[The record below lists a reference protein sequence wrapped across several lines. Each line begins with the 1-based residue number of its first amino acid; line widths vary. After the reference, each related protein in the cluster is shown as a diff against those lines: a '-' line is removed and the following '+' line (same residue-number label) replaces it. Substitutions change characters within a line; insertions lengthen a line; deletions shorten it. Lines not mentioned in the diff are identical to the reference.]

1 MKRPWNAT
9 EPGDRTHADD
19 LGRGNTET
27 PPGRRH
33 RKTAPNDF
41 TQHVKGFH
49 MKKFLITILAALVV
63 GGMVSAQS
71 FPDIPSGHWAGDAV
85 EEIADLGIVIGFPD
99 GTFRGNEAFTRYQ
112 SALVISRLLAVID
125 ANMEAELG
133 ALRGAMQSMAAD
145 MAAQGV
151 RLAAAESAIAAI
163 SDTLDVHAGLV
174 GANADGIAANA
185 AAIDANAGRIA
196 ANANGVGANAAAIA
210 ANAARIDALEAA
222 MADMPAGM
230 DEAVLRDLQNQI
242 ASVRVAADTAQAQA
256 ADAEAR
262 AAGAYD
268 LALQALAGSDAIAAD
283 VAALNQ
289 VVQLLSQ
296 RVDGLSAPAPMP
308 AAPVVDLSGI
318 DRNAGDIAN
327 IRDFVILLR
336 RDQVAL
342 RDRVTAL
349 EASGAATAAS
359 VEGLEARVAAL
370 EAKPFLEISGEI
382 ELDYMVGRT
391 IGTYDFDIDRVYGL
405 NADRDNGASFFSTG
419 AEELTGDD
427 EEDDPDDFET
437 GVAEVAQDR
446 ADITAQNG
454 IVNPSI
460 TVTVTMDREFTGTG
474 SPRAL
479 DSFSAVATFEAN
491 ASDVVGDESD
501 ITFIVTDFET
511 TFEPIGSGAPITF
524 AYGEEVSVEFTNYV
538 FVADDLNGY
547 VATVSAPDFLA
558 FLNPGLT
565 AAYFSDQAGGYW
577 RGIRGTMAPS
587 FGDAIT
593 LSGGVSFAQQEDNA
607 ADKDDVNGDNATI
620 SVWGLDGEIG
630 LLGLVDVAFE
640 YANNTDTTDSVLWVT
655 AAASADLGFL
665 NIESLGGNYRAVD
678 DAFYGIGDTGD
689 SPFERDQTGFGV
701 EGELGLFN
709 LLDIVAFYDNYTSTA
724 PTAESGYGVDVS
736 ADLFAGFSLSGF
748 FENALVDGDVAAG
761 TANVREVDAGYELLD
776 GEYDSKFGVELKHDG
791 DADNALISGLNITAG
806 YEANYQTTGYSLT
819 EIYAEADYTLNV
831 AIVTLTPY
839 VGYTMVADGDT
850 PANDY
855 NEIVAGTGIMT
866 SALDIFLQPSL
877 MGAVNYRATNWTDA
891 AYTASELQWSVGLML
906 GEFLL
911 PNSTLT
917 AKVGQ
922 WVGTNTIVATNTNG
936 AGDGATDISEGRDG
950 DFDNGGATETVFGYE
965 VEWNYYD
972 LVFAYGVY
980 DSDRGGNTASAQ
992 AFSIAYT
999 VAF

>member
-1 MKRPWNAT
+1 LKRPWNAT

-41 TQHVKGFH
+41 IQHVKGFH
-49 MKKFLITILAALVV
+49 MKKFLITILAALVAS
-63 GGMVSAQS
+63 GMVSAQS

-125 ANMEAELG
+125 ANMDAELG
-133 ALRGAMQSMAAD
+133 GLRGAMQSMAAD

-174 GANADGIAANA
+174 GANADGVAANASGVAANA
-185 AAIDANAGRIA
+185 A
-196 ANANGVGANAAAIA
+196 GVA

-256 ADAEAR
+256 AAAEAR

-268 LALQALAGSDAIAAD
+268 LALQALAGSDALAAD

-296 RVDGLSAPAPMP
+296 RVDGLSAPAPAP
-308 AAPVVDLSGI
+308 GAPVVDLSGI

-370 EAKPFLEISGEI
+370 EAKPFLEISGTI
-382 ELDYMVGRT
+382 ALNYQVGRT
-391 IGTYDFDIDRVYGL
+391 IGAYDFDVDRVYGL
-405 NADRDNGASFFSTG
+405 NARRDIGASFFSTG
-419 AEELTGDD
+419 TEDIDGDD
-427 EEDDPDDFET
+427 TSGNDVGERR
-437 GVAEVAQDR
+437 QDL
-446 ADITAQNG
+446 ADITAEDG
-454 IVNPSI
+454 VVTPSI
-460 TVTVTMDREFTGTG
+460 TVTVSMDRDFVGTS

-479 DSFSAVATFEAN
+479 NSFSAVATFEVDATN
-491 ASDVVGDESD
+491 ADPSD
-501 ITFIVTDFET
+501 ITFQVTDFET
-511 TFEPIGSGAPITF
+511 TFEPIGAAPLTF
-524 AYGEEVSVEFTNYV
+524 AYGEEIEVEFTTYV
-538 FVADDLNGY
+538 FVIDELNGY

-558 FLNPGLT
+558 FLNPGLV
-565 AAYFSDQAGGYW
+565 AAYVSDESGGIW

-607 ADKDDVNGDNATI
+607 ADKDDVLGDNATI
-620 SVWGLDGEIG
+620 SVWGVDGEIG

-640 YANNTDTTDSVLWVT
+640 YANNMDSTDSVLWVT

-689 SPFERDQTGFGV
+689 EPFERDQTGFGV

-709 LLDIVAFYDNYTSTA
+709 LLDIVAFYDTYT
-724 PTAESGYGVDVS
+724 PTGLLAEAGYGVEVD
-736 ADLFAGFSLSGF
+736 ANLFAGFSLSGF
-748 FENALVDGDVAAG
+748 FENALTDGVVVDE
-761 TANVREVDAGYELLD
+761 TTNEREVDAGYELID
-776 GEYDSKFGVELKHDG
+776 GEYETKFGVELKHDG
-791 DADNALISGLNITAG
+791 AASNALISGLNITAG
-806 YEANYQTTGYSLT
+806 YERSSANYSEQLIYANADYSLT
-819 EIYAEADYTLNV
+819 V
-831 AIVTLTPY
+831 SIVTVTPY
-839 VGYTMVADGDT
+839 VGYRLFTDSDDATGD
-850 PANDY
+850 Y
-855 NEIVAGTGIMT
+855 SEIVAGTGLNT
-866 SALDIFLQPSL
+866 AELDIFLKPSL
-877 MGAVNYRATNWTDA
+877 MGAVNYRATEWTDA

-911 PNSTLT
+911 PNSSLT

-922 WVGTNTIVATNTNG
+922 WVGTNTTQTTNTIG
-936 AGDGATDISEGRDG
+936 VGDGATDISVGRGITADRG
-950 DFDNGGATETVFGYE
+950 IESVFGYE

-972 LVFAYGVY
+972 LRFAYGAY
-980 DSDRGGNTASAQ
+980 DSSRDWGTDASAQ
-992 AFSIAYT
+992 AFSIKYT

>member
-1 MKRPWNAT
+1 
-9 EPGDRTHADD
+9 
-19 LGRGNTET
+19 
-27 PPGRRH
+27 
-33 RKTAPNDF
+33 
-41 TQHVKGFH
+41 
-49 MKKFLITILAALVV
+49 MKKFLITILAALVAS
-63 GGMVSAQS
+63 GMVSAQS

-174 GANADGIAANA
+174 GENADGV
-185 AAIDANAGRIA
+185 A
-196 ANANGVGANAAAIA
+196 ANANGVGANAAGIA

-222 MADMPAGM
+222 LADMPAGI
-230 DEAVLRDLQNQI
+230 DEAVMRDLQNQI

-256 ADAEAR
+256 AAAEAR
-262 AAGAYD
+262 ADGAYD
-268 LALQALAGSDAIAAD
+268 LALQALAGSDALAAD

-296 RVDGLSAPAPMP
+296 RVDGLSAPVAAPD
-308 AAPVVDLSGI
+308 APVVDLSGI

-382 ELDYMVGRT
+382 ELNYMVGRT
-391 IGTYDFDIDRVYGL
+391 IGTYDFDVDRVYGL
-405 NADRDNGASFFSTG
+405 NARRDIGASFFSTG
-419 AEELTGDD
+419 SAELNADDD
-427 EEDDPDDFET
+427 EVDV
-437 GVAEVAQDR
+437 GEVAQDR
-446 ADITAQNG
+446 ADITAENG
-454 IVNPSI
+454 VVTPSI
-460 TVTVTMDREFTGTG
+460 TVTVSMDRDFAGTG
-474 SPRAL
+474 SPRGL
-479 DSFSAVATFEAN
+479 NSFSAVATFEAVT
-491 ASDVVGDESD
+491 SGGDPDVIS
-501 ITFIVTDFET
+501 FQVTDFET
-511 TFEPIGSGAPITF
+511 TFEPIGAAPITF
-524 AYGEEVSVEFTNYV
+524 AYGEEVEVAFTTYV
-538 FVADDLNGY
+538 FVTPGDGLNGY

-607 ADKDDVNGDNATI
+607 SDKDDVLADNATI
-620 SVWGLDGEIG
+620 SVWGVDGEIG

-640 YANNTDTTDSVLWVT
+640 YANNLDSTDSVLWVT
-655 AAASADLGFL
+655 AAAGADLGFL
-665 NIESLGGNYRAVD
+665 DITSLGGNYRAL
-678 DAFYGIGDTGD
+678 DAGFYGIGATGD

-701 EGELGLFN
+701 EGELGLFG
-709 LLDIVAFYDNYTSTA
+709 LLDIVAFYDNYTSSA
-724 PTAESGYGVDVS
+724 PTAESGYGVEVD
-736 ADLFAGFSLSGF
+736 ANLFAGFSLNGF
-748 FENALVDGDVAAG
+748 FENALVDGVVADG

-776 GEYDSKFGVELKHDG
+776 GDYETKFGVELVHAG

-806 YEANYQTTGYSLT
+806 YERSSANYSEQLIYANADYSLT
-819 EIYAEADYTLNV
+819 V
-831 AIVTLTPY
+831 SIVTVTPY
-839 VGYTMVADGDT
+839 VGYRMWSDSDAPAGD
-850 PANDY
+850 Y
-855 NEIVAGTGIMT
+855 SELVAGTGLST
-866 SALDIFLQPSL
+866 AELDIFLKPSL
-877 MGAVNYRATNWTDA
+877 MGAVNYRATTYA
-891 AYTASELQWSVGLML
+891 AFTASELQWSVGLNL

-911 PNSTLT
+911 PNSALT

-922 WVGTNTIVATNTNG
+922 WVGTNTTTATNTLG
-936 AGDGATDISEGRDG
+936 AGDGATDISAGRDG
-950 DFDNGGATETVFGYE
+950 DAANGDQAESVFGYE

-972 LVFAYGVY
+972 LRFAYGVY
-980 DSDRGGNTASAQ
+980 DSSRDWGTAASAQ

-999 VAF
+999 VTF

>member
-1 MKRPWNAT
+1 LKRPWNAT

-133 ALRGAMQSMAAD
+133 GLRGAMQSMAAD

-185 AAIDANAGRIA
+185 DGIAANADGIA
-196 ANANGVGANAAAIA
+196 ANADAIGANANGVGANAAAIA

-256 ADAEAR
+256 AAAEAR

-296 RVDGLSAPAPMP
+296 RVDGLSAPAPAP
-308 AAPVVDLSGI
+308 EAPVVDLSGI

-349 EASGAATAAS
+349 EASGAATAES

-370 EAKPFLEISGEI
+370 EAKPFLEISGSI
-382 ELDYMVGRT
+382 ALDYQVGRT

-405 NADRDNGASFFSTG
+405 NADRDIGASVFSTG
-419 AEELTGDD
+419 SDELNADDD
-427 EEDDPDDFET
+427 EVDV
-437 GVAEVAQDR
+437 GEVAQDR

-454 IVNPSI
+454 VVTPSI
-460 TVTVTMDREFTGTG
+460 TVTVSMDREFAGTG
-474 SPRAL
+474 SPRGL
-479 DSFSAVATFEAN
+479 DSFSAVATFEAD
-491 ASDVVGDESD
+491 ATVADPSVIS
-501 ITFIVTDFET
+501 FQVTDFET

-524 AYGEEVSVEFTNYV
+524 AYGEEVSVEFTKYV
-538 FVADDLNGY
+538 FLVDELNGY

-558 FLNPGLT
+558 FLNPGLS

-577 RGIRGTMAPS
+577 RAIRGTMAPS

-640 YANNTDTTDSVLWVT
+640 YANNTVSTDSVLWVT

-678 DAFYGIGDTGD
+678 DAFYGIANDSGDE
-689 SPFERDQTGFGV
+689 PFERDQTGFGV
-701 EGELGLFN
+701 EGELGLIQRGEGY

-724 PTAESGYGVDVS
+724 PTAESGYGVEVD
-736 ADLFAGFSLSGF
+736 ADLFVGFSLSGY
-748 FENALVDGDVAAG
+748 FENALVDGVVADATANARDVA
-761 TANVREVDAGYELLD
+761 AGYELLD
-776 GEYDSKFGVELKHDG
+776 GVYATKFGVELMHTG
-791 DADNALISGLNITAG
+791 SADDALINGLNITAG
-806 YEANYQTTGYSLT
+806 YQRSTANYSRQL
-819 EIYAEADYTLNV
+819 IYASADYTLNV
-831 AIVTLTPY
+831 AIVTATPY
-839 VGYTMVADGDT
+839 VGYRLWTDT
-850 PANDY
+850 DAPAGDY
-855 NEIVAGTGIMT
+855 NEIVAGTGLMT

-877 MGAVNYRATNWTDA
+877 MGAVNYRATTWTGF
-891 AYTASELQWSVGLML
+891 TASELQWSVGLQL

-911 PNSTLT
+911 PNSALT

-922 WVGTNTIVATNTNG
+922 WVGTNTTTTTNTLG
-936 AGDGATDISEGRDG
+936 AGDGATDISAGRDG

-980 DSDRGGNTASAQ
+980 DSDRGGSAASAQ
-992 AFSIAYT
+992 AFSIAYAVT
-999 VAF
+999 F